1 MPPSSGA
8 PLTRETRGLILM
20 CLASALFAVMT
31 LAARTAAAS
40 ANWAAIGASRAF
52 MGAVIALVF
61 ALQTGASLKTR
72 SPGLSWARSI
82 FGTIS
87 AMATFYALSRVDL
100 ALGDAVTLLS
110 TSPLFIALLAPKL
123 LREPTHPRVWGVLV
137 VAFVGVAMI
146 AGPHLSLRALPAA
159 SALLAAVTSAIAM
172 MFLRLMRSGQ
182 SGEPESTAAIAFH
195 FAVVAFLVQL
205 VANFFVWQMPTPRD
219 WGFLA
224 LAGTAGGLAQLAMT
238 RAYALAQAARLGAM
252 SYLGTVL
259 SFIGSVAL
267 IGEEPRAVQL
277 AGSVLVVGAGVMLA
291 LTTRERPAAH
301 VLAEPREPR

>member
-1 MPPSSGA
+1 MAPSSKA
-8 PLTRETRGLILM
+8 PLSLESRGLILM
-20 CLASALFAVMT
+20 CVASALFAVMT
-31 LAARTAAAS
+31 LAARSAAAS

-52 MGAVIALVF
+52 MGAVVALVF

-110 TSPLFIALLAPKL
+110 TSPLFIAILAPWL
-123 LREPTHPRVWGVLV
+123 LREPTNRRVWAVLV
-137 VAFVGVAMI
+137 VAFAGVALI
-146 AGPHLSLRALPAA
+146 AGPHLSLRALPAIA
-159 SALLAAVTSAIAM
+159 AVVAAVTSAIAM

-182 SGEPESTAAIAFH
+182 NGEPESTAAIAFH
-195 FAVVAFLVQL
+195 FAVLAFAVQL

-219 WGFLA
+219 WALLI

-259 SFIGSVAL
+259 SFIGSVAIL
-267 IGEEPRAVQL
+267 GEEPRALQL
-277 AGSVLVVGAGVMLA
+277 VGSVMVVGAGVLLA
-291 LTTRERPAAH
+291 LTTRERP
-301 VLAEPREPR
+301 LTK

>member
-1 MPPSSGA
+1 
-8 PLTRETRGLILM
+8 M
-20 CLASALFAVMT
+20 CVASALFAVMT

-52 MGAVIALVF
+52 MGAIVALVF
-61 ALQTGASLKTR
+61 ARQTGASLKTR
-72 SPGLSWARSI
+72 STGLSWARSI

-87 AMATFYALSRVDL
+87 TMATFYALSRVDL

-123 LREPTHPRVWGVLV
+123 LREPTNPRVWLVLV

-159 SALLAAVTSAIAM
+159 AAMLAAVTSAIAM

-182 SGEPESTAAIAFH
+182 NGEPESTAAIALH
-195 FAVVAFLVQL
+195 FALVAFSVQL
-205 VANFFVWQMPTPRD
+205 VANLFVWQMPAPRD
-219 WGFLA
+219 WGFLL

-267 IGEEPRAVQL
+267 IGEAPRAVQL
-277 AGSVLVVGAGVMLA
+277 VGSVLVVGAGVLLA
-291 LTTRERPAAH
+291 LTTAERP
-301 VLAEPREPR
+301 LDRGLDEPARAPETPSSR

>member
-1 MPPSSGA
+1 M
-8 PLTRETRGLILM
+8 M
-20 CLASALFAVMT
+20 CVASALFAVMT

-52 MGAVIALVF
+52 MGAIVALVF
-61 ALQTGASLKTR
+61 ALQTGTSLKTR
-72 SPGLSWARSI
+72 SSGLSWARSI

-87 AMATFYALSRVDL
+87 TIATFYALSRVDL

-110 TSPLFIALLAPKL
+110 TAPLFIAVLAPKL
-123 LREPTHPRVWGVLV
+123 LREPTHPRVWLVLLA
-137 VAFVGVAMI
+137 AFVGVAMI

-159 SALLAAVTSAIAM
+159 AAMIAAVSSAIAM

-182 SGEPESTAAIAFH
+182 HGEPESTAAIAFH
-195 FAVVAFLVQL
+195 FAVVALAVQL
-205 VANFFVWQMPTPRD
+205 VANIFVWQMPTPRD
-219 WGFLA
+219 WALLV

-259 SFIGSVAL
+259 SFIGSVVI

-277 AGSVLVVGAGVMLA
+277 VGSVLVVGAGVLLV
-291 LTTRERPAAH
+291 LTTAERPIDRPF
-301 VLAEPREPR
+301 AEPAKAPETPSSR